1 MHTTHSKEFS
11 LKSVKSPIRL
21 YSIKA
26 QCQRERNMLSRE
38 ELAFQHCLKTIW
50 WKWHFSS
57 LKSRHFILFLVYT
70 SFSLKVPSLF
80 FSGYTGRKAKNFA
93 DCGISTI
100 YSIPNYRKKCTLHIC
115 HHSAG
120 KRKNPRYA
128 TRFPAFELQWCIW
141 NTTSQLQAAL
151 QGHKQMV
158 WYYSPDLGLPSVN
171 RVVNHRCKIRDWKCK
186 CVFLFLYQNVHDI
199 SVLLPTL

>member
-1 MHTTHSKEFS
+1 MPKREEYVVKRRISMTAPPENYLLEMALLFSKKQTFYIVSSAYQLLLEGPF
-11 LKSVKSPIRL
+11 PIFFRL
-21 YSIKA
+21 Y
-26 QCQRERNMLSRE
+26 RNKSQKFCRLWNFNY
-38 ELAFQHCLKTIW
+38 LQHTQLQ
-50 WKWHFSS
+50 
-57 LKSRHFILFLVYT
+57 
-70 SFSLKVPSLF
+70 
-80 FSGYTGRKAKNFA
+80 
-93 DCGISTI
+93 
-100 YSIPNYRKKCTLHIC
+100 KKMCILHIC

-141 NTTSQLQAAL
+141 NTTSWLQAAL

-171 RVVNHRCKIRDWKCK
+171 RVLIHHCKIRDWKCK

-199 SVLLPTL
+199 SILLPIV